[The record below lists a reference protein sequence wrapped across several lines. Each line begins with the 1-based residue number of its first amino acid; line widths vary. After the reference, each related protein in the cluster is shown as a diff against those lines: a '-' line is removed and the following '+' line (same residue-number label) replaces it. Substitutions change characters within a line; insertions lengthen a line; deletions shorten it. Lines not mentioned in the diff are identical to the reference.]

1 MIFKSIWKAWTN
13 YLERLRKINKEEFGD
28 GPLKCKGCGMKCSAE
43 GKRNCS
49 FFDMDVD

>member
-1 MIFKSIWKAWTN
+1 MIFKKIKKAWTD
-13 YLERLRKINKEEFGD
+13 YLHRLAKINKEEFGE
-28 GPLKCKGCGMKCSAE
+28 GSLKCKQCGMKCSAQ